1 MSALRNAM
9 PVRNPRTGEVDH
21 HITPASADEVAAIA
35 ARLRAAQKV
44 WAKAPVEHRIAVLQR
59 WAEVIRAHRQAIIDA
74 DSADT
79 GYGQISQIAPDMM
92 LGAIFGGARGAA
104 AAFEAARRQGVA
116 PNMPHV
122 TYDSVLKPYPL
133 VGVISPWNAPTM
145 LSMLRAI
152 PPLFAGCAVLL
163 KPSEVTPRFTV
174 PLMQTVREVPELAAV
189 FEVVLGDGETGQAV
203 VDSVDLI
210 SFTGSVGNGRKVAE
224 ACARRF
230 IPVEL
235 ELGGKDPVV
244 ITAGADLDKAAT
256 AVVRGAATSTGQVCF
271 SIERVYVHVSVH
283 DDFVARLV
291 RKAEVVAL
299 NFPDPLAGQLSPFIF
314 ARQAEI
320 VADHLRDAVA
330 KGARVL
336 TGGEVLTL
344 GGGLYMKATVV
355 TGVTH
360 DMKIMKDETFGPVMP
375 VMAYKTEDEAV
386 ALANDTYFGLS
397 AAVVAG
403 SEDEARRIGEQINAG
418 NVSLQDTFLTFA
430 AGAVESDSFGMSGLG
445 GRRSGIQRYLKRTGL
460 LINTLDPADLVESG
474 LKAADGGRRKG

>member
-9 PVRNPRTGEVDH
+9 PVRNPRTGEIDL
-21 HITPASADEVAAIA
+21 HITPASADEVAEKAR
-35 ARLRAAQKV
+35 RLRASQPA
-44 WAKAPVEHRIAVLQR
+44 WGKAPVEHRIGVMTR
-59 WAEVIRAHRQAIIDA
+59 WAEVIRANRQAIIVA

-92 LGAIFGGARGAA
+92 LGAIFGGARGAP
-104 AAFEAARRQGVA
+104 AAFEAARRQGTS

-122 TYDSVLKPYPL
+122 KYDSVLKPYPL

-145 LSMLRAI
+145 LSMLHVI

-163 KPSEVTPRFTV
+163 KPSEVTPRFTK
-174 PLMQTVREVPELAAV
+174 PLMETVRQVPELAEV
-189 FEVVLGDGETGQAV
+189 FDVVLGDGETGQALV
-203 VDSVDLI
+203 ENADLI

-235 ELGGKDPVV
+235 ELGGKDPLVV
-244 ITAGADLDKAAT
+244 TQNADLDKAAV
-256 AVVRGAATSTGQVCF
+256 AAARGAVTSTGQVCF
-271 SIERVYVHVSVH
+271 SIERIYVQESVH

-291 RKAEVVAL
+291 RKAEQVQL
-299 NFPDPLAGQLSPFIF
+299 NHPDPLKGQLSPFIF

-320 VADHLRDAVA
+320 VADHIRDAVD
-330 KGARVL
+330 KGAKVL
-336 TGGEVLTL
+336 TGGEVLNL
-344 GGGLYMKATVV
+344 DGGLYMKATVI

-375 VMAYKTEDEAV
+375 VMAYGTVDEAV

-397 AAVVAG
+397 AAVIGG
-403 SEDEARRIGEQINAG
+403 SESEARAIGERIDAG
-418 NVSLQDTFLTFA
+418 NVSIQDCFLTFA
-430 AGAVESDSFGMSGLG
+430 AGAVESDSFRMSGLG
-445 GRRSGIQRYLKRTGL
+445 GKRPGIQRYLKRQGL
-460 LINTLDPADLVESG
+460 LINTIDPADLVESG
-474 LKAADGGRRKG
+474 LKAAE